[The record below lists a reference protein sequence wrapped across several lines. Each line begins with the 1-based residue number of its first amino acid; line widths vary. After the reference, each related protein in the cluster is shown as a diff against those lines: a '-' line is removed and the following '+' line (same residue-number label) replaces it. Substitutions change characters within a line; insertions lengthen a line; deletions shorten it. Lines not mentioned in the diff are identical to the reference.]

1 MPAVASTSPPV
12 PPLKRAPRWGR
23 RFLLGVFCVMG
34 LCLALAASASC
45 WVEAA
50 GSAGIYRRLAD
61 VPERPVAI
69 VFGAR
74 VYESGAVSPVLDQRV
89 RAAVDLY
96 QAGKVRKLLMTGD
109 NGRVEY
115 DEVTAMKRRAMELGV
130 PARDVVRDFAGFRT
144 YDSCYRAQRI
154 FGVESAV
161 LVTQEFHL
169 DRALFL
175 ARRFGI
181 DAVGYVAEPGMPDA
195 MIQSQEAREVP
206 ARIAAA
212 FDSLSKRSPRF
223 LGAREPLF
231 QDERDDR

>member
-1 MPAVASTSPPV
+1 
-12 PPLKRAPRWGR
+12 
-23 RFLLGVFCVMG
+23 MG
-34 LCLALAASASC
+34 LCLALAFAASR
-45 WVEAA
+45 WVETA
-50 GSAGIYRRLAD
+50 GSAGIYRQLAD

-74 VYESGAVSPVLDQRV
+74 VYESGAVSPVLDRRV

-96 QAGKVRKLLMTGD
+96 KAGKVRKLLMTGD

-115 DEVTAMKRRAMELGV
+115 DEVTAMKRRAVELGV

-154 FGVESAV
+154 FGVDRAV

-175 ARRFGI
+175 ARRLGI

-212 FDSLSKRSPRF
+212 FDSLSGRTPRF
-223 LGAREPLF
+223 LGVSEPLF